1 MNTLSESP
9 QQDSSRKM
17 TFLLLAIGSVS
28 IVIAFIIGIS
38 DNPPGILLLLIG
50 FFTLLLAFLRRLGE
64 SRKLRPAQQLLYWAP
79 RTLCIV
85 FAAFISLLALDVF
98 GEAKGFGE
106 TSIALLIHLIPTF
119 VIIGV
124 LVVSWRREWIGGILF
139 IVLGLLYVVWAWG
152 KFPLSTYLIIAGPL
166 VVTGILFLLNWR
178 YRSDLRTSSQP

>member
-9 QQDSSRKM
+9 QQDSNRKM

-50 FFTLLLAFLRRLGE
+50 FFTLLFAFLRRVGE
-64 SRKLRPAQQLLYWAP
+64 SRKLRFAQQLLYWAP

-85 FAAFISLLALDVF
+85 FAAFISLFALDVF
-98 GEAKGFGE
+98 GEAKGFVA
-106 TSIALLIHLIPTF
+106 TSLALLIHLIPTF

-124 LVVSWRREWIGGILF
+124 LVFSWRREWIGGILF
-139 IVLGLLYVVWAWG
+139 IVLGILYVVWAWG
-152 KFPLSTYLIIAGPL
+152 KFPLSTYLLIAGPL